1 MSQSIKTITTAIK
14 RMEAYGFQED
24 EKLFENMILDLITPE
39 LHLVS
44 HCLKP
49 NSAHDEL

>member
-1 MSQSIKTITTAIK
+1 MAKAIK
-14 RMEAYGFQED
+14 RMEAYGFKED
-24 EKLFENMILDLITPE
+24 EKVFENMIIDLITPE

-44 HCLKP
+44 HCLKT